1 MNYILN
7 QKKELKFGN
16 LSIIKKL
23 KIKEFICSNI
33 KILVLAQIPIA
44 TWSMQPSPRP
54 RTPVLLRPKRK
65 ESQKH
70 LVRRSNSPFLP
81 PVAMRV
87 SSVVEISKKNL
98 TLSPTRSPSSRA
110 STISL
115 RICLQRYQECVATV
129 LSVRRHPIENHENI
143 Y

>member
-1 MNYILN
+1 
-7 QKKELKFGN
+7 
-16 LSIIKKL
+16 
-23 KIKEFICSNI
+23 
-33 KILVLAQIPIA
+33 
-44 TWSMQPSPRP
+44 
-54 RTPVLLRPKRK
+54 
-65 ESQKH
+65 
-70 LVRRSNSPFLP
+70 LP

>member
-33 KILVLAQIPIA
+33 KILVLAQIPSQK
-44 TWSMQPSPRP
+44 W
-54 RTPVLLRPKRK
+54 TPVLLLRPKRK
-65 ESQKH
+65 KSQKILLR
-70 LVRRSNSPFLP
+70 LVHRLDCPNLP

-98 TLSPTRSPSSRA
+98 TPSPKKPSSRA

-115 RICLQRYQECVATV
+115 RICLQRYQECVSYCA
-129 LSVRRHPIENHENI
+129 LSEKTSH
-143 Y
+143 

>member
-23 KIKEFICSNI
+23 KIKEFICSNR
-33 KILVLAQIPIA
+33 KILVLAQISIA
-44 TWSMQPSPRP
+44 TWSMQPSPLRT

-65 ESQKH
+65 ESQQH
-70 LVRRSNSPFLP
+70 LVRRSNSPNLP
-81 PVAMRV
+81 PIAMRMA
-87 SSVVEISKKNL
+87 SVLEISKKNL
-98 TLSPTRSPSSRA
+98 TPSRSPSPRA

-115 RICLQRYQECVATV
+115 RICLQRYQECVSYCA
-129 LSVRRHPIENHENI
+129 LSEETSH
-143 Y
+143 